1 MKRRKGFFTERQP
14 ASALWRNPP
23 ACGWCRKRRYPSRR
37 DARRAL
43 RNLYPGDAGQHMGAY
58 RCPSGGDGWHL
69 GHRTVWPSWS
79 LQTCAPRPCDRC
91 PQTLHIGAPV
101 AHLHGLRLC
110 LDCGDHAE
118 RQAITAERDPATTDQ
133 EASA

>member
-14 ASALWRNPP
+14 ASSVWRNPP
-23 ACGWCRKRRYPSRR
+23 RCGYCRKRRYPSRR

-43 RNLYPGDAGQHMGAY
+43 RALYPADAGQHMGAY

-69 GHRTVWPSWS
+69 GGRRVWPSWANN
-79 LQTCAPRPCDRC
+79 TGAPVDCDRC
-91 PQTLHIGAPV
+91 PTVIHIGQPV
-101 AHLHGLRLC
+101 AHLHGLHLC

-118 RQAITAERDPATTDQ
+118 HDAISATPTTDE